1 MIKVNIAEVKA
12 KLSEF
17 LEMAGRG
24 ERVLI
29 CKHNRPVAELRAVHA
44 VRTEPRP
51 IGGAAGLFDVPP
63 SFFDPLPDDLVGGFM
78 GTTHELPFRAAEQP
92 ATYGATQPAGQK
104 RSQEIVPK
112 VRKTRQLKPRGRR

>member
-1 MIKVNIAEVKA
+1 MVKVNIAEVKA

-17 LEMAGRG
+17 LEIAGRG

-51 IGGAAGLFDVPP
+51 IGGAAGQFNMPA
-63 SFFDPLPDDLVGGFM
+63 SFFDPLPDDMIAGFM
-78 GTTHELPFRAAEQP
+78 SAPVELPFRVAEEHARYGSIKQP
-92 ATYGATQPAGQK
+92 ATDRPKRAT
-104 RSQEIVPK
+104 RTS
-112 VRKTRQLKPRGRR
+112 KPRARR

>member
-17 LEMAGRG
+17 LELAGRG

-29 CKHNRPVAELRAVHA
+29 CKHNRPVAELRAVQR

-51 IGGAAGLFDVPP
+51 TGRVAGQFDVPA
-63 SFFDPLPDDLVGGFM
+63 SFFDPLPDDMVAGFM
-78 GTTHELPFRAAEQP
+78 GSAADQPFRAAEQP
-92 ATYGATQPAGQK
+92 ATYGAGQPPKQTPSK
-104 RSQEIVPK
+104 RGGRHPK
-112 VRKTRQLKPRGRR
+112 KRVR

>member
-17 LEMAGRG
+17 LEIVGRG
-24 ERVLI
+24 EQVLI
-29 CKHNRPVAELRAVHA
+29 CKHNRPVAELRAVQS

-51 IGGAAGLFDVPP
+51 IGGAAGQFEVPAA
-63 SFFDPLPDDLVGGFM
+63 FFEPLPDDLLRGCM

-92 ATYGATQPAGQK
+92 ATYGAIKQPVADRAK
-104 RSQEIVPK
+104 RSARPSRPK
-112 VRKTRQLKPRGRR
+112 ARR